1 MLKKSGNSWTIR
13 NCFKNAQ
20 TTENDHTQ
28 AHFVTNLFI
37 SLLLFRIEDKLVAPL
52 VYSSMGQV
60 ATIGFRNNFLAT
72 SSSS

>member
-20 TTENDHTQ
+20 TTENHHTQ

>member
-1 MLKKSGNSWTIR
+1 MIKKPGKSWSNR

-20 TTENDHTQ
+20 TTKNRHTD

-37 SLLLFRIEDKLVAPL
+37 SLLHFRIDNKLVAPL
-52 VYSSMGQV
+52 VYSSLGQV
-60 ATIGFRNNFLAT
+60 ATIGFRNNFLAF